1 MPALWITLIAGTLLS
16 FGLYALRLRKGGLSP
31 LLALW
36 GFLLGGALAVIGAKL
51 GYLLL
56 MGHKYGFE
64 RALSFSSDRFSVV
77 CGGLALCGGIVLTGR
92 LVKSRIKGCAL
103 LDAFAPC
110 GALILA
116 FLRAWE
122 YGQGLLGAGSTLSK
136 TDFLAR
142 VPFGIQNQNGK
153 WRFAVCTLEA
163 ALALIIAVIFLIYRG
178 KKQKMPGWVLEQTAV
193 LLSLCQIFCESM
205 RNVGMKWGAFVRVEQ
220 VLCAVIVA
228 AFILRG
234 CLKSPRGI
242 PGWKRFMPLIV
253 TLLCVGVMVC
263 MEFALDKGMLWM
275 TNKVFHLP
283 AELEGQTIPY
293 NAEVCYGIMIL
304 CLAVMFWMHQIT
316 VRRRE
321 QA

>member
-1 MPALWITLIAGTLLS
+1 MPALWVTLAAGTVLA
-16 FGLYALRLRKGGLSP
+16 FGLYALRLRKGGFSP

-36 GFLLGGALAVIGAKL
+36 GFLLGGALALIGAKA

-56 MGHKYGFE
+56 MGHKYGLE
-64 RALSFSSDRFSVV
+64 RAISFSADRFSVV

-92 LVKSRIKGCAL
+92 IKKPRIKGRTL

-116 FLRAWE
+116 CLRAWE

-142 VPFGIQNQNGK
+142 VPLGIQNQNGK

-163 ALALIIAVIFLIYRG
+163 ALALIIAVIFLLYRG
-178 KKQKMPGWVLEQTAV
+178 KKRKLPGWVLEQTAI
-193 LLSLCQIFCESM
+193 LLCLCQIFCESL

-234 CLKSPRGI
+234 CLKSARSI

-253 TLLCVGVMVC
+253 TLLCVGVMVL

-275 TNKVFHLP
+275 TNKVFHIP
-283 AELEGQTIPY
+283 AELEVQTIPH

-304 CLAVMFWMHQIT
+304 CLAAMFLMHRLT